1 VEVAPSLLIRGQCLS
16 LGCSPFQGTS
26 CHGVGSYMVWKIKF
40 GEFHLREN
48 GMEDQQSFVIFE
60 LNIESLIVSKNVML

>member
-1 VEVAPSLLIRGQCLS
+1 
-16 LGCSPFQGTS
+16 
-26 CHGVGSYMVWKIKF
+26 MVWKIKF